1 MLKLAACR
9 VSIGFILETFINF
22 SCNWLKIKVNLT
34 QIRPS
39 AWIGIRKSGQK
50 YGKVAAI
57 AESLCVEMLLCRGGF
72 LNDKTG
78 CDTGCQSGEK
88 LPYSGLF

>member
-1 MLKLAACR
+1 LAACQ
-9 VSIGFILETFINF
+9 VSIGFILETVINF
-22 SCNWLKIKVNLT
+22 SCNWLINEANLT
-34 QIRPS
+34 RIYLGAR
-39 AWIGIRKSGQK
+39 IEIRKSGRK

-57 AESLCVEMLLCRGGF
+57 AESLCVEMPLSRGEF
-72 LNDKTG
+72 LHDKTG